1 MEKQTIGERWRFWKA
16 VKWVVEEAKSLVSR
30 VRELERQICTA
41 EPEKGL
47 GSGATRNSVGCFAE
61 AAMYETSGWQH
72 GRELSKS
79 RVLGMSTV
87 ELR

>member
-30 VRELERQICTA
+30 VRELDRQICTA
-41 EPEKGL
+41 EPEEGL
-47 GSGATRNSVGCFAE
+47 EVEPPETVLGALVKLLI
-61 AAMYETSGWQH
+61 YETSGWQH